1 MHKKNC
7 EMKIHTSLSLSISS
21 SEKSIC
27 KGLANTEFCEEDTEK
42 SSSGKVKIRKIP
54 SNFFPTFVC
63 LYDNYILKLINSVVC
78 LKINVHSTFITHL

>member
-42 SSSGKVKIRKIP
+42 SSSGKVKIRK
-54 SNFFPTFVC
+54 
-63 LYDNYILKLINSVVC
+63 NSVKLNFLQIFRFFV
-78 LKINVHSTFITHL
+78 

>member
-54 SNFFPTFVC
+54 SNFFPTFAC
-63 LYDNYILKLINSVVC
+63 LYYNYILKMDV
-78 LKINVHSTFITHL
+78 

>member
-42 SSSGKVKIRKIP
+42 SSSGKVKIRKI
-54 SNFFPTFVC
+54 
-63 LYDNYILKLINSVVC
+63 SV
-78 LKINVHSTFITHL
+78 K